1 MKSFI
6 KEGNRFREIKMKMN
20 LSLAKIAKISHFV
33 PQRPRR
39 FVRNVL
45 TRITTPKDLK
55 PYRPPYH
62 GKIKAPCG
70 INLYG
75 LFRAENGLAQGAKL
89 YAKALSFTTIPYVLV
104 NTDFMEKLPQ
114 NDHSLDSILAPKGKY
129 GINLIHLNGDHL
141 ETACR
146 KFPHSA
152 FDYHYNIGVWLWELE
167 KLPPAFTK
175 ALDYVDELWAP
186 SEFVKNAIQRSTD
199 KPVIT
204 IPYGIETPKENLVR
218 SNFGLP
224 ENDFLVLTMYD
235 SLSFSSR
242 KNPEAAIT
250 AFYQAFHDSSRAV
263 LVIKVSNA
271 REDELRLLSSR
282 LEKLKIRY
290 ALISEQLPKPRLN
303 ALISCCD
310 VFISLHRSE
319 GFGLVIAEAMS
330 LGVPVVATGWSA
342 NTEFMAEDCTC
353 RTKYKLIPLGENYM
367 YGDKSDRWAD
377 PDIEDAANKLRLLY
391 SDPVLRNEM
400 AAKAQSYINNEYSI
414 QRTAELIASRY
425 AEICHII

>member
-167 KLPPAFTK
+167 KLPPAVTK
-175 ALDYVDELWAP
+175 ALDYVDEL
-186 SEFVKNAIQRSTD
+186 
-199 KPVIT
+199 
-204 IPYGIETPKENLVR
+204 
-218 SNFGLP
+218 
-224 ENDFLVLTMYD
+224 
-235 SLSFSSR
+235 
-242 KNPEAAIT
+242 
-250 AFYQAFHDSSRAV
+250 
-263 LVIKVSNA
+263 
-271 REDELRLLSSR
+271 
-282 LEKLKIRY
+282 
-290 ALISEQLPKPRLN
+290 
-303 ALISCCD
+303 
-310 VFISLHRSE
+310 
-319 GFGLVIAEAMS
+319 
-330 LGVPVVATGWSA
+330 
-342 NTEFMAEDCTC
+342 
-353 RTKYKLIPLGENYM
+353 
-367 YGDKSDRWAD
+367 
-377 PDIEDAANKLRLLY
+377 
-391 SDPVLRNEM
+391 
-400 AAKAQSYINNEYSI
+400 
-414 QRTAELIASRY
+414 
-425 AEICHII
+425 